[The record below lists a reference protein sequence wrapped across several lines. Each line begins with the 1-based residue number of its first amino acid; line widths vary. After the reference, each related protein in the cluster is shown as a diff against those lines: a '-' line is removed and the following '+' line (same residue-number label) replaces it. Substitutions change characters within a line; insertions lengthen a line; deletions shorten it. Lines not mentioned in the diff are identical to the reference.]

1 MIEKIVKRLNL
12 VYYLFYVSA
21 LLAAAGG
28 FQLFRSGIRIEP
40 NSGLGIALTSILII
54 YIIGSIPLALSIFN
68 KKTKKWAELES
79 LSEKLTLYEKG
90 ATLRLMVVGSGFLL
104 GVLFFFLMNSQS
116 MIFSAGIAAIGLF
129 FCKPA
134 EVKIISE
141 LKIEDPEQDN

>member
-1 MIEKIVKRLNL
+1 M
-12 VYYLFYVSA
+12 
-21 LLAAAGG
+21 
-28 FQLFRSGIRIEP
+28 P
-40 NSGLGIALTSILII
+40 
-54 YIIGSIPLALSIFN
+54 
-68 KKTKKWAELES
+68 S
-79 LSEKLTLYEKG
+79 LHEKLALYEKG
-90 ATLRLMVVGSGFLL
+90 ATIRILVIGSGFLL